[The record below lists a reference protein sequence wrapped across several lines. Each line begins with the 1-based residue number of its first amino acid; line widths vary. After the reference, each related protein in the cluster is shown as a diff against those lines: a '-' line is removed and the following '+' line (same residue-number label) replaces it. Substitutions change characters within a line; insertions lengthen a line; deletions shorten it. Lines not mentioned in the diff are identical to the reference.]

1 MTDPAAHLKLD
12 RILANVAT
20 ILANQAAAQE
30 ADKAL
35 IAALSEQ
42 SDTLATLTELVSQ
55 LAEAMSKETDSKMHE
70 TLAEIAA
77 LLGVIANSSERTA
90 ALVADMP
97 RVVADAAVDAIQVGM
112 ETGRVPHE

>member
-1 MTDPAAHLKLD
+1 MTDPAAHVKLD
-12 RILANVAT
+12 RLLANGAT

-42 SDTLATLTELVSQ
+42 SDTLATLTELVTQ
-55 LAEAMSKETDSKMHE
+55 LADAMSKEPDSKMHE

-90 ALVADMP
+90 VLVADMP